1 MPSDS
6 SVTYRAENH
15 SGSPCL
21 FHARRQNAPPFAMAP
36 VAETRPP
43 MVLDSILDGVGST
56 PVVRL
61 SRLFRDSQC
70 EVLAKMEMCNPGGS
84 VKDRPARYILEQGI
98 ADGTIPPNAHI
109 VESSSGNLAIAL
121 AMVCRLRGFRFTA
134 VVDPKIAPSNLKI
147 IRCYG
152 GNIELVSEKDR
163 QGGYLE
169 SRIARVKQLLRGQP
183 DAVWINQ
190 YANDRNWQSHY
201 HGEGEEILR
210 TLDRPVDYLVAGVST
225 SGTLHGIA
233 RRLHETWPNLKVVA
247 VDAVGS
253 VLFGT
258 QPAPRDLPGIGA
270 SRVPELLKREE
281 IGQVVHVDDYES
293 AIACRELVKHEG
305 IFAGG
310 SSGSVIAAIQR
321 LSLHL
326 PHATRILT
334 ILPDRGERYLDTVY
348 DDEWLL
354 RMKNR
359 HLERK
364 SEAPIDTSLGQPA

>member
-1 MPSDS
+1 MIL
-6 SVTYRAENH
+6 N
-15 SGSPCL
+15 
-21 FHARRQNAPPFAMAP
+21 
-36 VAETRPP
+36 
-43 MVLDSILDGVGST
+43 SILDGVGGT
-56 PVVRL
+56 PIIRL
-61 SRLFRDSQC
+61 SRLFRGSKC
-70 EVLAKMEMCNPGGS
+70 EVLAKMEMCNPAGS

-98 ADGTIPPNAHI
+98 ADGTIPSSAHI

-121 AMVCRLRGFRFTA
+121 AMVCRIHGLRFTA
-134 VVDPKIAPSNLKI
+134 VVDPKIAPTNLKI

-152 GNIELVSEKDR
+152 GNIELVTEKDR

-169 SRIARVKQLLRGQP
+169 TRIERVKHLLREQP

-190 YANDRNWQSHY
+190 YANERNWQSHY

-210 TLDRPVDYLVAGVST
+210 HLDRPADYLVLGVST

-233 RRLHETWPNLKVVA
+233 RRLREVWPNLKVVA
-247 VDAVGS
+247 VDAAGS

-258 QPAPRDLPGIGA
+258 PPYPRDLPGIGA

-281 IGQVVHVDDYES
+281 IGQVIHIDDYES

-321 LSLHL
+321 LSARLH
-326 PHATRILT
+326 HAARILT

-348 DDEWLL
+348 DDDWLS

-359 HLERK
+359 HLARK
-364 SEAPIDTSLGQPA
+364 SEASIDATLGQVA